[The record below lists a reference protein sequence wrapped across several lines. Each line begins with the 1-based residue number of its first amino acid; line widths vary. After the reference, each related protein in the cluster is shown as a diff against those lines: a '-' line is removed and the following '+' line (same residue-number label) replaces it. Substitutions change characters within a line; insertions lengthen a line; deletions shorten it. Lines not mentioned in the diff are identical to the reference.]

1 MPNSAS
7 SAAAQAAAEPEAL
20 AVPLGPAIT
29 VLPALKR
36 VVAVKVIPRDVGP
49 DIAPGQS
56 VMLPGSVADAAIEAG
71 QARDA
76 DAEPAG
82 KSKA

>member
-1 MPNSAS
+1 MPNSTPPTAP
-7 SAAAQAAAEPEAL
+7 AEAEAL
-20 AVPLGPAIT
+20 AVPLGPAIS

-36 VVAVKVIPRDVGP
+36 VVATKVIPRDVGP

-56 VMLPGSVADAAIEAG
+56 VLLPGTVADAAIESG
-71 QARDA
+71 QAREP

-82 KSKA
+82 KAKS